1 MTTGRSRRIAPI
13 RPAAVLAGALM
24 IILGAAPAASAHV
37 QVSGTDTTPGGYG
50 LLTFRVPTESDTAS
64 TTEVIIHFPKDTPIV
79 SVSVAPVPG
88 WKATVHTARLDKP
101 VRTDDGQVDEYITK
115 VDWKA
120 DSARTAIKPGQF
132 GLFDLSAGPLP
143 RTSEITFPTDQR
155 YSNGTVV
162 AWDQVATGS
171 AEPDHPAPA
180 LQLTSR
186 SDATAASRPAA
197 AGDAP
202 GNTPGTALGVIAVVL
217 AAVAVVIAAI
227 ALLRT
232 RRSTG

>member
-1 MTTGRSRRIAPI
+1 MTIGGRVAPT
-13 RPAAVLAGALM
+13 RLVAVLVGAVML
-24 IILGAAPAASAHV
+24 IIGATPVASAHV
-37 QVSGTDTTPGGYG
+37 QLSGTDATPGGYG

-64 TTEVIIHFPKDTPIV
+64 TTEVVINFPRDTPIV
-79 SVSVAPVPG
+79 SVSVSPVPG
-88 WKATVHTARLDKP
+88 WKATVRTARLDKP
-101 VRTDDGQVDEYITK
+101 VKTDDGPIDEYVTK

-132 GLFDLSAGPLP
+132 GLFNLTAGPLP
-143 RTSEITFPTDQR
+143 RTSKITFPTDQH
-155 YSNGTVV
+155 YSDGTVV
-162 AWDQVATGS
+162 AWDQIGTGA

-180 LQLTSR
+180 LQLRPTTAS
-186 SDATAASRPAA
+186 ATAAATSPGAA
-197 AGDAP
+197 DAAP
-202 GNTPGTALGVIAVVL
+202 GSALGVIGVVL

>member
-1 MTTGRSRRIAPI
+1 MTSGGRGGSARLI
-13 RPAAVLAGALM
+13 AVLVGAVM
-24 IILGAAPAASAHV
+24 IIIGATPAASAHV
-37 QVSGTDTTPGGYG
+37 QLSGTGAVPGGYG

-64 TTEVIIHFPKDTPIV
+64 TTEVVINFPRDTPIV

-88 WKATVHTARLDKP
+88 WRATVRTARLDKP
-101 VRTDDGQVDEYITK
+101 VTTDDGQLDEYVTK
-115 VDWKA
+115 VDWRA

-132 GLFDLSAGPLP
+132 GLFNISAGPLP
-143 RTSEITFPTDQR
+143 RTSKLTFPTDQR
-155 YSNGTVV
+155 YSDGTVV
-162 AWDQVATGS
+162 AWDQIGTGA

-180 LQLTSR
+180 LRLTPTST
-186 SDATAASRPAA
+186 SPTAGATAASAP
-197 AGDAP
+197 DTAP
-202 GNTPGTALGVIAVVL
+202 GNALGVVGVVL